1 MTDEEKKVLDTIL
14 SLCQREGISPFQI
27 DYKVHNEIKVSNVK
41 GVITTDIKENVVS
54 VRYRGMYE
62 ERLGTFE
69 DDKLDENRVDE
80 IIKSIKQSALN
91 SDRLCRPEF
100 FGEPGQRY
108 KSSGFKLS
116 NVKMD
121 NLKIL
126 NNKIVQ
132 SLKGMNSLFNDD
144 AINEIS
150 TTLITGRRMMVNS
163 KGLKVEKK
171 FDRIVMKADCTFTK
185 PDGEKSSATETYIG
199 YNLMTIK
206 PEYLANRIDKEIMS
220 SFKVGLAEKG
230 KYKVAFSPR
239 SAATILHIADLH
251 LSGAMVAS
259 GKSVYKDQFGK
270 DAFSPLLT
278 VLNDP
283 IISSVQSTPFD
294 T

>member
-41 GVITTDIKENVVS
+41 GVLTTDIKENVVS

-69 DDKLDENRVDE
+69 DDKLDENRADE

-116 NVKMD
+116 NVKID

-163 KGLKVEKK
+163 K
-171 FDRIVMKADCTFTK
+171 
-185 PDGEKSSATETYIG
+185 
-199 YNLMTIK
+199 
-206 PEYLANRIDKEIMS
+206 
-220 SFKVGLAEKG
+220 
-230 KYKVAFSPR
+230 
-239 SAATILHIADLH
+239 
-251 LSGAMVAS
+251 
-259 GKSVYKDQFGK
+259 
-270 DAFSPLLT
+270 
-278 VLNDP
+278 
-283 IISSVQSTPFD
+283 
-294 T
+294 